1 MPTPPTSTAQQPP
14 QPTRQPA
21 PPTSDAP
28 TAGKPTPDALPD
40 NAPFKERLR
49 AWIDRT
55 REQIRE
61 ADPVIKKKAGIVST
75 WAGLSLCALLIAFT
89 PHCGDGGLQTT
100 ARLRVQKVESLQQS
114 ITAFYLENNGAAPWD
129 KVTLTLNG
137 QYKLLLPTIAP
148 GENEVAQL
156 DKFRSGD
163 ISANPNTP
171 LQTLRLD
178 CTAGSVTFDLKTGQ
192 PIEE

>member
-21 PPTSDAP
+21 PPTSGAP

-137 QYKLLLPTIAP
+137 
-148 GENEVAQL
+148 
-156 DKFRSGD
+156 RSGD

>member
-1 MPTPPTSTAQQPP
+1 MSMTPTPVPRRPLKPTS
-14 QPTRQPA
+14 PA
-21 PPTSDAP
+21 PAKAP
-28 TAGKPTPDALPD
+28 PATDTPDALSAD
-40 NAPFKERLR
+40 APFKERLR

-100 ARLRVQKVESLQQS
+100 ARLRVQTVESLQQS
-114 ITAFYLENNGAAPWD
+114 ITAFYLENSGDEPWD

-156 DKFRSGD
+156 NKFRSGD
-163 ISANPNTP
+163 IAANHKTP